1 MLRGNGGD
9 DIFFT
14 PEDRYRL
21 YLLIQEG
28 VERYGF
34 RMHAFCLMSNHFH
47 LAVQVGD
54 KPLSRIMQNL
64 AFRYARWI
72 NRRYERIGH
81 LFQGRYHALLVDD
94 ESYLLELIRYIHLNP
109 VRAGLVRF
117 PEDYE
122 WSSHNAY
129 LGTEYFVWLTRD
141 AALSRFGDTT
151 SRAEERYAEFVLDGI
166 GELYRPEFHRGS
178 DDTRVLGEDDFL
190 HQVRSAKKQP
200 VARDVSVDEVIA
212 AVATEYDVDAAIL
225 CSPARTRDYTEAR
238 GVAAWVVREIGRH
251 TLTELAERMSRSLS
265 AVSLLEAKVRERIA
279 VDKAFESKVS
289 RIASDLMAETD
300 NNSYLT
306 PEHDPRTRTDLWYRG
321 RTKLMV

>member
-9 DIFFT
+9 DIFFA

-28 VERYGF
+28 IERYGF
-34 RMHAFCLMSNHFH
+34 RVHAFCLMSNHFH
-47 LAVQVGD
+47 MAVQIEE

-72 NRRYERIGH
+72 NRRHQRIGH

-94 ESYLLELIRYIHLNP
+94 ESYLLELVRYIHLNP
-109 VRAGLVRF
+109 VRAGLVRL

-129 LGTEYFVWLTRD
+129 LGAERFVWLTRD
-141 AALSRFGDTT
+141 AVLSRFGDTT
-151 SRAEERYAEFVLDGI
+151 ARAQERYAEFVMDGI
-166 GELYRPEFHRGS
+166 GERYRPEFHRGS

-190 HQVRSAKKQP
+190 QKVRSMTKQP
-200 VARDVSVDEVIA
+200 VSHDVSVDEVIA
-212 AVATEYDVDAAIL
+212 AVASAYDVDAAVL
-225 CSPARTRDYTEAR
+225 CSPARNRSYTEAR
-238 GVAAWVVREIGRH
+238 GVTAWVVTEIGRH

-265 AVSLLEAKVRERIA
+265 AVSLLESKMRERIA
-279 VDKAFESKVS
+279 DDKEFEARVA
-289 RIASDLMAETD
+289 RIMSEFTPKTTH
-300 NNSYLT
+300 NSIT
-306 PEHDPRTRTDLWYRG
+306 HA
-321 RTKLMV
+321 